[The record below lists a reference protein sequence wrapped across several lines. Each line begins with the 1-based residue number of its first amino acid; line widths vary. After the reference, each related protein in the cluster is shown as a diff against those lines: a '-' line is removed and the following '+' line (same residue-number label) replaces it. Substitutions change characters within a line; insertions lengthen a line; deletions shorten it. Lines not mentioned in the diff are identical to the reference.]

1 MNHRPFEDWLLDDQ
15 PLTIEQ
21 KRELQAHL
29 RSCPA
34 CAAIAESNLA
44 LHAVHMVSPATGFS
58 DRFQTRLIQ
67 RRQEQRWR
75 QIIGTVIL
83 VLGGLGI
90 LAWLAGP
97 VIQEALQSP
106 AQWLTTVV
114 GYLLFIL
121 TSIQA
126 LSEAGSVLIRVIPNF
141 ISPAD
146 WLATFFM
153 MMVISGLW
161 IVSIWRVTR
170 VPQGV

>member
-15 PLTIEQ
+15 PLTLEQ
-21 KRELQAHL
+21 ERELQAHL

-34 CAAIAESNLA
+34 CSAIAESNLA
-44 LHAVHMVSPATGFS
+44 LHSVRTVSPAAGFTE
-58 DRFQTRLIQ
+58 RFQTRLVQ

-75 QIIGTVIL
+75 QIIGTLIL
-83 VLGGLGI
+83 VLGGLAL

-97 VIQEALQSP
+97 AIQEVLQSP
-106 AQWLTTVV
+106 AQWLTTAVS
-114 GYLLFIL
+114 YFLFIL

-126 LSEAGSVLIRVIPNF
+126 LSEAGSVLMRVIPNF

-146 WLATFFM
+146 WLGMFLM
-153 MMVISGLW
+153 IVVIGGLW
-161 IVSIWRVTR
+161 VVSIWRVTR

>member
-29 RSCPA
+29 RNCSA

-44 LHAVHMVSPATGFS
+44 LHSTHMVAPQAGFS
-58 DRFQTRLIQ
+58 ERFQVRLVQ

-83 VLGGLGI
+83 VLGGLGL

-97 VIQEALQSP
+97 VIEEALQSP
-106 AQWLTTVV
+106 AQWLTTAV
-114 GYLLFIL
+114 GYFLFIL

-126 LSEAGSVLIRVIPNF
+126 LSEVGLVLLRVVPNF

-146 WLATFFM
+146 GLAVFFM
-153 MMVISGLW
+153 MVVIGALW
-161 IVSIWRVTR
+161 VVSIWRVTR
-170 VPQGV
+170 IPQGV